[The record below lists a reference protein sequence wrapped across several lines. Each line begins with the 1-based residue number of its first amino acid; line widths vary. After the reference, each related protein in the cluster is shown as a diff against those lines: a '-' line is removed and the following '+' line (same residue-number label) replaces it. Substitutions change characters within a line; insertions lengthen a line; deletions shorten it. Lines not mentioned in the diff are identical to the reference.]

1 MEIRYQLFEKDYLLI
16 QKFIGLFSIEDY
28 LSYNGQVRKELSLS
42 PIKKVLL
49 DFRDLVF
56 FNESDNKVPRDFKEK
71 IEKMVEIRKNINQQE
86 HINEKVK
93 LVILV
98 ENPLPTAFALLFT
111 NSFAGMDYSY
121 CLTGER
127 AADFLDIP
135 SYRDN
140 LENIIDN
147 LENLFIKHDTPRL

>member
-1 MEIRYQLFEKDYLLI
+1 MEIRYQLFEKDNLLI
-16 QKFIGLFSIEDY
+16 QKFIGIFSIEDY
-28 LSYNGQVRKELSLS
+28 LSYNSQVREKLSLS
-42 PIKKVLL
+42 PVKKVLN
-49 DFRDLVF
+49 DFRDLLF
-56 FNESDNKVPRDFKEK
+56 GENNEKFPVGFREK
-71 IEKMVEIRKNINQQE
+71 IDKMVEIRKNINQQE
-86 HINEKVK
+86 HINEEVK
-93 LVILV
+93 LVIWV
-98 ENPLPTAFALLFT
+98 EHPLPTAFALLFT

-140 LENIIDN
+140 LENIIEN

>member
-56 FNESDNKVPRDFKEK
+56 FNESDNKVPRDFREK
-71 IEKMVEIRKNINQQE
+71 IEKMVEIRRNINQIE
-86 HINEKVK
+86 HKDERVK
-93 LVILV
+93 LVIWV

-111 NSFAGMDYSY
+111 NSFADMDYSY

-127 AADFLDIP
+127 ATEILEIP
-135 SYRDN
+135 SYNENLENVIKN
-140 LENIIDN
+140 LENI
-147 LENLFIKHDTPRL
+147 FIKHDTPHL